1 MSLSL
6 LALTAALIGCGGEEP
21 KTQQTAPSPE
31 AQVPAAPP
39 EQLKLDEL
47 KAAAQNIT
55 LVPSPMEMQKAL
67 EQAGVQ
73 AQLEKAVQRRTMK
86 MDVTDTD
93 VIAVRTGVVLAD
105 ALLTVKTAPP
115 DQLVE
120 RLKLVKD
127 GMQKLR
133 AGNDIQTTI
142 DELIGSVQNVGS
154 GSRDKLVQDLDE
166 MHGAMIPELEY
177 EAGPQVVPLIQAGSW
192 LEGSNLLAG
201 AILDAKKPEVGNDML
216 RQPLI
221 ADYFLK
227 YVQLEGRAKAP
238 DEVVK
243 QLNATLLK
251 LKEISSKPSLVEADV
266 KEIKA
271 QTDTVLSML

>member
-21 KTQQTAPSPE
+21 KMQQPAPAPE
-31 AQVPAAPP
+31 AQAPSAAP
-39 EQLKLDEL
+39 EALKLDEL

-67 EQAGVQ
+67 EQAGIQ

-133 AGNDIQTTI
+133 AGDDIQTTI

-154 GSRDKLVQDLDE
+154 GSRDKLVRDLDE
-166 MHGAMIPELEY
+166 MHGAIIPELEY

-192 LEGSNLLAG
+192 LEGSNLLSG
-201 AILDAKKPEVGNDML
+201 AILDAKKPEVGNDLL
-216 RQPLI
+216 RQPQI

-243 QLNATLLK
+243 QLNATLTK

>member
-21 KTQQTAPSPE
+21 KTQQPE
-31 AQVPAAPP
+31 PTPEVQAPAAPP

-133 AGNDIQTTI
+133 AGNDIQSTI
-142 DELIGSVQNVGS
+142 DELIGNIQNVGS

-166 MHGAMIPELEY
+166 MHGAIIPELEY

-192 LEGSNLLAG
+192 LEGSNLLAS
-201 AILDAKKPEVGNDML
+201 AIIDAKKPEVGNDLL
-216 RQPLI
+216 RQPQI

-243 QLNATLLK
+243 QLNATLTK

-266 KEIKA
+266 KEVKA
-271 QTDTVLSML
+271 QTDTVLGML

>member
-31 AQVPAAPP
+31 AQAPAAPP

-166 MHGAMIPELEY
+166 MHGAIIPELEY

>member
-21 KTQQTAPSPE
+21 KTQQPAPSPE
-31 AQVPAAPP
+31 AQAAAAPP

-133 AGNDIQTTI
+133 AGDDIQTTI

-166 MHGAMIPELEY
+166 MHGAIIPELEY